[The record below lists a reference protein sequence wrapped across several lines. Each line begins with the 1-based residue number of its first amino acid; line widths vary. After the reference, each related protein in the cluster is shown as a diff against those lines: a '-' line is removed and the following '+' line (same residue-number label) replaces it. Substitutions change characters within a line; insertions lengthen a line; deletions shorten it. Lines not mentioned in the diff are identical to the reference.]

1 MNAKQQQ
8 FNMQATMI
16 ENHAK
21 NHSRDDP
28 DSHMTK
34 TLLFHCAEGI
44 REAAQGHAR
53 YEALRVMNPK
63 DFAEMWARSLLGER
77 FDDMVDELVK
87 AKNEPYGRHPP
98 YGGAGK

>member
-1 MNAKQQQ
+1 
-8 FNMQATMI
+8 MI

-53 YEALRVMNPK
+53 YEVLRLLNPK
-63 DFAEMWARSLLGER
+63 EFAELWAQSLLGKP
-77 FDDMVDELVK
+77 FDELVDELVK
-87 AKNEPYGRHPP
+87 AKNESYKRG
-98 YGGAGK
+98 